1 MDVLTIYSIRDQP
14 RNEIEG
20 SILETIS
27 NLKISTKLPF
37 KKPHPKRRHN
47 HNQEEAENWRENAL
61 KDMVRKVREKDDA
74 DYDTVNSSINKLTK
88 QNYQTITE
96 IVIEKIRI
104 REDAFRL
111 RVTTLLFDTSVRQPN
126 SFFAPLLADLYQ
138 DITREYPEALN
149 DLMTQISVF
158 DTLYETS
165 EGVAIPPSTDPGY
178 NEAIQKWTKQKD
190 LKRGFAAYLSELY
203 ARSLIKEET
212 IVAMVT
218 SVVEDIKETV
228 RLPKTETTEQHVDA
242 LAKFVFILAGKVA
255 IKASLDDILKIPRAE
270 TPSLNMKS
278 RFKLEDAMKAS
289 K

>member
-1 MDVLTIYSIRDQP
+1 MDVLTIYSIREQP
-14 RNEIEG
+14 RNEIEP

-37 KKPHPKRRHN
+37 KKPNPKRRHN
-47 HNQEEAENWRENAL
+47 HNQEEPENWRENAL

-88 QNYQTITE
+88 QNYGTISET
-96 IVIEKIRI
+96 VIEKIRI
-104 REDAFRL
+104 REDDFRL

-165 EGVAIPPSTDPGY
+165 EGIIIPPSTDPGY
-178 NEAIQKWTKQKD
+178 DDAIVKWTKQKE
-190 LKRGFAAYLSELY
+190 LKRGFATYLSELY

-212 IVAMVT
+212 IIAMMN
-218 SVVEDIKETV
+218 SVLDDIKDTI
-228 RLPKTETTEQHVDA
+228 RLPKTETTEQHVDS
-242 LAKFVFILAGKVA
+242 LAKFIFILAGKVA
-255 IKASLDDILKIPRAE
+255 IKNSLDAILKIPRAE
-270 TPSLNMKS
+270 VPSLNMRS

-289 K
+289 R